1 MADRK
6 RGPRVSFA
14 EHPLDWFLG
23 LFADVR
29 PGEGGTA
36 LLLAA
41 NVFLLLCAYY
51 LLKVARE
58 PLILMG
64 GGAEVKSYASAGQSV
79 LLIGVGAIYGALA
92 RRVDRMRLIA
102 TVTLF
107 FASNLVLFWFLGK
120 QKLPL
125 GVPFY
130 LWVGI
135 FNLTVIA
142 QFWAFAADIY
152 DEEKGKRLFPVLGI
166 GSSIGAVAGAA
177 LSNRLIKIGPFGLML
192 LAAVILVG
200 CLGITLIVH
209 RRSREEDRK
218 AEKKEDEP
226 LGGENGFK
234 LLLKDRYL
242 LLIGALALILNA
254 VNSTGEYMLDR
265 TLLHS
270 AAEGAAKAGLTTDQF
285 VGAYKARYFAYV
297 NVLGVTLQLFV
308 VSRIIKYIGIRKAL
322 FIMPIV
328 AGAFYGGVAV
338 APVLGIVLAAKVA
351 ENGLDY
357 SLQNTAAQAL
367 WLPTAREAKYKVKQ
381 VVDTFLVRAGDVA
394 SAALVWVG
402 AHLAFGTRTFAMA
415 NLVLIG
421 IWTFVLVLLVREHAK
436 RVPDEKEASEGT
448 ESRPSHRSEQ
458 PSGA

>member
-1 MADRK
+1 MSERQ
-6 RGPRVSFA
+6 RPRFS

-29 PGEGGTA
+29 PGEGATA

-41 NVFLLLCAYY
+41 NVFFLLCAYY

-79 LLIGVGAIYGALA
+79 LLIGVAAAYGALA
-92 RRVDRMRLIA
+92 RKVDRIRLIA
-102 TVTLF
+102 FVTFF
-107 FASNLVLFWFLGK
+107 FASNLVLFWFLGMRK
-120 QKLPL
+120 VPL

-135 FNLTVIA
+135 FNLTVVA

-166 GSSIGAVAGAA
+166 GSSIGAVAGAE
-177 LSNRLIKIGPFGLML
+177 LSKRLIKLGPFGLML

-200 CLGITLIVH
+200 CLGITVIVH
-209 RRSREEDRK
+209 RRASDEREKNEDK
-218 AEKKEDEP
+218 KKEAP
-226 LGGENGFK
+226 LGGENGFS

-254 VNSTGEYMLDR
+254 VNSTGEYVLDR

-297 NVLGVTLQLFV
+297 NALGVTLQLFV
-308 VSRIIKYIGIRKAL
+308 VSRIIKYIGVRKAL

-328 AGAFYGGVAV
+328 AGAFYGGIIV
-338 APVLGIVLAAKVA
+338 APVLAMVLATKVA

-381 VVDTFLVRAGDVA
+381 VVDTFLVRAGDVT

-402 AHLAFGTRTFAMA
+402 VHLAFGTRTFVIA
-415 NLVLIG
+415 NLVMIG
-421 IWTFVLVLLVREHAK
+421 AWAVVLVYLAREHAQ
-436 RVPDEKEASEGT
+436 RAPEENDDPRGT
-448 ESRPSHRSEQ
+448 ESHSSHPRRQ